1 MEQEMRQAGSRPKGV
16 SVVQQMVERQ
26 ARAWERNDFDLAA
39 ADWLPDGVLVAPG
52 GQWSGAEL
60 RRVMAEFHVG
70 FEDVEVG
77 IRNVFMSPDET
88 QVAIEWDWAASR
100 ESDGE
105 RSVTHD
111 AIIVSLVDGKISS
124 WREYFDRLGS
134 VEAP

>member
-1 MEQEMRQAGSRPKGV
+1 MEQEKPQAGSGPKGV
-16 SVVQQMVERQ
+16 SAVQRMVERQ

-39 ADWLPDGVLVAPG
+39 ADWSPDGVLVAPG
-52 GQWSGAEL
+52 GHWHVAEL
-60 RRVMAEFHVG
+60 RRVMAEFHAG
-70 FEDVEVG
+70 FEDLEVG

-88 QVAIEWDWAASR
+88 QVAIEWDWAVSR
-100 ESDGE
+100 KSDGE

-111 AIIVSLVDGKISS
+111 AIIVTLVDGKISS